1 MDFNDIVEHIFASRW
16 ISGTRMEDAI
26 KSSTHFNAL
35 GIRAI
40 INYLGEDITKQE
52 MVDSTVD
59 TYIRLIRSI
68 KNYNINADIS
78 VKPTQL
84 GLSISEQEA
93 ISNYSKLVKNARLSS
108 VFVWLDMEG
117 EPVVDSTIKMYLS
130 EVQQGGVGICLQAY
144 LKRTESD
151 LQRISK
157 SGGIIRLVKGAYSS
171 SKSKSFTTWEE
182 VTRNYAKLM
191 QMAYEQCTE
200 FTIATHDTEM
210 IKRSIEL
217 NKKYKRKVTY
227 AMLKGIRNRLAVQ
240 LAKDNKMSLYV
251 PFGEQWISYS
261 YRRLKEAGHLK
272 LLLKSLFKKQGV

>member
-1 MDFNDIVEHIFASRW
+1 MDFNDMVEHIFASRW

-26 KSSTHFNAL
+26 KSSTHFNGL
-35 GIRAI
+35 GIRTV
-40 INYLGEDITKQE
+40 INYLGEDIAKQVV
-52 MVDSTVD
+52 VDSTVD
-59 TYIRLIRSI
+59 TYIRLIRYI

-93 ISNYSKLVKNARLSS
+93 MANYSKLVKNARLSS

-117 EPVVDSTIKMYLS
+117 EPTVDSTLKMYLS

-191 QMAYEQCTE
+191 QMAYEKCTE
-200 FTIATHDTEM
+200 FTIATHDIEM
-210 IKRSIEL
+210 IKKSMEL

-227 AMLKGIRNRLAVQ
+227 AMLKGIRNRLAVKI
-240 LAKDNKMSLYV
+240 AKDNKMSLYV
-251 PFGEQWISYS
+251 PFGDQWISYS

-272 LLLKSLFKKQGV
+272 LLLKSLFEKQGV

>member
-1 MDFNDIVEHIFASRW
+1 MDINDIVEHIFASRW
-16 ISGTRMEDAI
+16 ISGTTMEDAI
-26 KSSTHFNAL
+26 KSSKHFNAL
-35 GIRAI
+35 GIKTI
-40 INYLGEDITKQE
+40 INYLGEEITKQE
-52 MVDSTVD
+52 MVDGTID
-59 TYIRLIRSI
+59 TYVRLIRYI
-68 KNYNINADIS
+68 KNYGINADIS

-93 ISNYSKLVKNARLSS
+93 INNYSKLVKNARLSS

-117 EPVVDSTIKMYLS
+117 EPTVDSTIKMYLS

-151 LQRISK
+151 LQRIAK

-171 SKSKSFTTWEE
+171 SKSKGFTTWEE
-182 VTRNYAKLM
+182 ITRNYAKLM
-191 QMAYEQCTE
+191 KMLYEQSTE
-200 FTIATHDTEM
+200 FTIATHDLEM
-210 IKRSIEL
+210 IKRSIEM
-217 NKKYKRKVTY
+217 NKEYKRKVTY
-227 AMLKGIRNRLAVQ
+227 AMLKGIRNRLAVR

-272 LLLKSLFKKQGV
+272 LLLKSLFEKQGV

>member
-26 KSSTHFNAL
+26 KSSKHFNAL
-35 GIRAI
+35 GIRTI
-40 INYLGEDITKQE
+40 INYLGEEITKQE
-52 MVDSTVD
+52 MVDATVD
-59 TYIRLIRSI
+59 TYVRLIRYI
-68 KNYNINADIS
+68 KNYGINADIS

-93 ISNYSKLVKNARLSS
+93 MSNYSKLVKDARLSS

-117 EPVVDSTIKMYLS
+117 EPTVDSTIKMYLS

-151 LQRISK
+151 LQRIAK
-157 SGGIIRLVKGAYSS
+157 SGGVVRLVKGAYSS

-191 QMAYEQCTE
+191 QLAYEQCTE

-210 IKRSIEL
+210 IRKSIEL

-227 AMLKGIRNRLAVQ
+227 AMLKGIRNRLAAS

-272 LLLKSLFKKQGV
+272 LLLKSLFERQGV